1 MQRHPRSQR
10 SKNRPKERRVWRYK
24 QEKGGA
30 VWILIVMV
38 NFMVSAEG
46 AQAGSVQLLNFEQT
60 HNVFCHMLVHFVS
73 QDLHKVL
80 L

>member
-1 MQRHPRSQR
+1 M
-10 SKNRPKERRVWRYK
+10 
-24 QEKGGA
+24 
-30 VWILIVMV
+30 WILIVMV

-73 QDLHKVL
+73 QDLRKVL